1 MNTHTNTHAAALAG
15 RRSRPEPRHAVPV
28 FRDEGRPIVSA
39 DTVDDAR
46 PELEPAA
53 DAFGRFVGFLAVDA
67 GEGAGDARPTHA
79 PLTAA
84 NLEAELAPLGIYR
97 TADGRL
103 VAHCRLASLA
113 GAKIDCGAGVYLEL
127 NPAAPLGAVW
137 DALFRPA
144 FPEGEG

>member
-1 MNTHTNTHAAALAG
+1 MNTRTHAAAALAG
-15 RRSRPEPRHAVPV
+15 RRTRPEPRHAVPV
-28 FRDEGRPIVSA
+28 FRDEGPRVYAATEEPA
-39 DTVDDAR
+39 HA
-46 PELEPAA
+46 ELNPAA
-53 DAFGRFVGFLAVDA
+53 DAFGRAVGFLAVEVEE
-67 GEGAGDARPTHA
+67 GERARPTHA

-103 VAHCRLASLA
+103 LAQFRLASLA
-113 GAKIDCGAGVYLEL
+113 GAKIEADAGVYMEL

-144 FPEGEG
+144 FPEGEA

>member
-1 MNTHTNTHAAALAG
+1 MNTHTNTHAAALAS
-15 RRSRPEPRHAVPV
+15 RRSRPEPRRAVPV
-28 FRDEGRPIVSA
+28 FLDAGRPIVSA

-53 DAFGRFVGFLAVDA
+53 DAFGRFVGFLAVEA
-67 GEGAGDARPTHA
+67 GEGTGDARPTHV

-84 NLEAELAPLGIYR
+84 SLDSELAPLGIYR

-103 VAHCRLASLA
+103 LAHCRLASLA
-113 GAKIDCGAGVYLEL
+113 GARIETDAGVYLEL